1 MEAAAAAAVE
11 VSCLAATATAAA
23 AAAASAADSSC
34 LPATAPRLPP
44 PSSSSESAA
53 AAVAAD
59 PARMTGR
66 GGQCR
71 PEGGRLCIPVTVLT
85 RGLAGG
91 SAAVRLGPVTN
102 HWNFNG
108 CKLRALSK
116 FQRMQTKKTT
126 PVGFLDE
133 SRSEESLLG
142 PVTVERRESLYYK
155 LVFCITSL

>member
-1 MEAAAAAAVE
+1 MPRARAHLLTVASLPLSQGRLRHDASAWAAVAAEAAAAEVAGAAATATEAVEVEVAVVAAAVE

-59 PARMTGR
+59 PARMTVR

-71 PEGGRLCIPVTVLT
+71 PEGGRLCTPVLT

-91 SAAVRLGPVTN
+91 SAAVRLGPGRGT
-102 HWNFNG
+102 
-108 CKLRALSK
+108 
-116 FQRMQTKKTT
+116 
-126 PVGFLDE
+126 
-133 SRSEESLLG
+133 G
-142 PVTVERRESLYYK
+142 PGN
-155 LVFCITSL
+155 